1 MDFLN
6 KIELRG
12 VVGSVHAMKVG
23 DTEVVRFSVM
33 TEYAYN
39 DKSGA
44 AVVDCTWFNCTAW
57 ADKTP
62 SAVNMEK
69 GDCVHLSGRVRMW
82 KFTGSDGKEVNGWE
96 VMVND
101 LKILGK

>member
-12 VVGSVHAMKVG
+12 VVGSVHITKVG

-33 TEYAYN
+33 TEYCYR
-39 DKSGA
+39 DKDGC

-62 SAVNMEK
+62 SSVNMEK
-69 GDCVHLSGRVRMW
+69 GDWVNLSGRVRM
-82 KFTGSDGKEVNGWE
+82 FRYTTAYGVSNSGWE
-96 VMVND
+96 IMVKD
-101 LKILGK
+101 LKIIGK